1 MFYLINVLIIM
12 SIEREW
18 KIIWVNKQQLI
29 QTIEL
34 NGWTKTFEGIVS
46 GEYYKCW
53 NQKIRVRNE
62 KRWLVVC
69 LKKKVEE
76 KSNVKI
82 REEIEIVVDSKE
94 NLLLIFKELWITE
107 TKKVSKYR
115 TSYSFW
121 KCHLDID
128 EYEWIPT
135 ILEIE
140 GETDE
145 EIIEVASLLWYKK
158 EEIKDYSFSD
168 IEKKYLTKKNT

>member
-1 MFYLINVLIIM
+1 MFYLINILIM

-18 KIIWVNKQQLI
+18 KIIWVNKEKLI
-29 QTIEL
+29 QVIEK
-34 NGWTKTFEGIVS
+34 NGGIKTFEGIVS

-62 KRWLVVC
+62 QRGIVVC

-82 REEIEIVVDSKE
+82 REEIEIVVDNKE
-94 NLLLIFKELWITE
+94 NLLLIFKELGITE
-107 TKKVSKYR
+107 TKKVSKHR

-135 ILEIE
+135 ILEVE

-145 EIIEVASLLWYKK
+145 EIISVSALLWYKK
-158 EEIKDYSFSD
+158 EDIKDYSFSD
-168 IEKKYLTKKNT
+168 IEKKYLSKKNT